1 MFGGPWYITFF
12 RQALL
17 LTIYPRTGFRF
28 GSNSTS
34 SNLSITV
41 SLLVSNCLFV
51 FCVLS
56 MLFDDLYWVKIN
68 LCLVLRFVI
77 NIFEKTMVFFTFW
90 GDENEVSGVLIPFL
104 RRHQGAVSISTI
116 RMDELVTKNHFYNYP
131 IKDKRIWKWLR
142 CLYRPQ
148 VWHNFNIYFLFAAS
162 AIL

>member
-1 MFGGPWYITFF
+1 MFGGSWYITFSG
-12 RQALL
+12 QELL
-17 LTIYPRTGFRF
+17 LTICPRTGPQFD
-28 GSNSTS
+28 STS
-34 SNLSITV
+34 TSDDLSITV
-41 SLLVSNCLFV
+41 STYVSNWLFV
-51 FCVLS
+51 FCVIS

-148 VWHNFNIYFLFAAS
+148 VWINFIIS
-162 AIL
+162 C

>member
-1 MFGGPWYITFF
+1 MFGGSWYITFSGHC
-12 RQALL
+12 REDRHCYNNLPENSSWIWLELELKRSQ
-17 LTIYPRTGFRF
+17 YNRF
-28 GSNSTS
+28 
-34 SNLSITV
+34 NLCIQ
-41 SLLVSNCLFV
+41 LFICFSV
-51 FCVLS
+51 
-56 MLFDDLYWVKIN
+56 LFDDLYWVEIN

-148 VWHNFNIYFLFAAS
+148 VWHNFIIYC
-162 AIL
+162 

>member
-1 MFGGPWYITFF
+1 MFGGSWYITFSG
-12 RQALL
+12 QELL
-17 LTIYPRTGFRF
+17 LTICPRTGLQ
-28 GSNSTS
+28 SDSTS
-34 SNLSITV
+34 TSNDLSITV
-41 SLLVSNCLFV
+41 SSYVANCLFV
-51 FCVLS
+51 FCVIS

-68 LCLVLRFVI
+68 LCLVLRFAI

-148 VWHNFNIYFLFAAS
+148 VWKNFIIS
-162 AIL
+162 C